1 MRPRGEGFREPADNG
16 IVKWTRN
23 CLFVLLLA
31 TPAIQAR
38 AAEEW
43 PPKQPES
50 KVKYASLEAARDSIG
65 AIVSRCYSH
74 ADTAVH
80 VSREAVTFEYLYA
93 KGTAKGWATHITVTD
108 TTACPFPVV
117 EKGLLDAGW
126 VEMFGYMADGA
137 DGGNM
142 GYLSKNF
149 FCLVEATWDGGDDSD
164 PSYVPAPGC
173 KVTVTCVPRRM
184 DDVPK

>member
-1 MRPRGEGFREPADNG
+1 LAACFLAV
-16 IVKWTRN
+16 I
-23 CLFVLLLA
+23 LA
-31 TPAIQAR
+31 TVALEVR
-38 AAEEW
+38 AEEDW

-50 KVKYASLEAARDSIG
+50 KVHYASLEAARDSIG

-80 VSREAVTFEYLYA
+80 VSREPVTFEYLYA
-93 KGTAKGWATHITVTD
+93 KGTGKGWAYHMTVTD
-108 TTACPFPVV
+108 TTLCPFVDV
-117 EKGLLDAGW
+117 EKALTDAGW
-126 VEMFGYMADGA
+126 VEMFGYSADGT

-149 FCLVEATWDGGDDSD
+149 FCLVEGTWDGGDDTVEN
-164 PSYVPAPGC
+164 YVATPGC